1 MAETL
6 KFSVGKIRLLKSPSI
21 YTEIGVATGITVKYS
36 AAAVDFRGGDYDY
49 PVDIKLGDLSCEIT
63 ADSAKFESTKPVPM
77 DDTLYDVV
85 LETGKQGGG
94 LTGTIKNMKI
104 ISYEVKSTQN
114 AFIVST
120 LVMRKTTELT

>member
-6 KFSVGKIRLLKSPSI
+6 KFSVGAIKLTKSAVD
-21 YTEIGVATGITVKYS
+21 TLIGVATGITVKYS

-63 ADSAKFESTKPVPM
+63 ADTAKFETDKPVPM

-85 LETGKQGGG
+85 LSAGKQGGG

-114 AFIVST
+114 AFVVST
-120 LVMRKTTELT
+120 LVMRKVTELT

>member
-6 KFSVGKIRLLKSPSI
+6 KFSVGKIRLLKGAV

-63 ADSAKFESTKPVPM
+63 ADSAKFESSKPVPM
-77 DDTLYDVV
+77 DDTLYDLV

-104 ISYEVKSTQN
+104 ISYEVKSAQN
-114 AFIVST
+114 AFVVST

>member
-6 KFSVGKIRLLKSPSI
+6 KFSVGKIRLLKDAV

-63 ADSAKFESTKPVPM
+63 ADSAKFESSKPVPM
-77 DDTLYDVV
+77 DDTLYDLV
-85 LETGKQGGG
+85 LEAGKQGGG

-104 ISYEVKSTQN
+104 ISYEVKSAQN
-114 AFIVST
+114 AFVVST

>member
-6 KFSVGKIRLLKSPSI
+6 KFSVGKIRLKKGVD

-63 ADSAKFESTKPVPM
+63 ADSAKFDSTKPVPM

-120 LVMRKTTELT
+120 LVMRKVTELT

>member
-1 MAETL
+1 MAEVL
-6 KFSVGKIRLLKSPSI
+6 KFSVGKIRLSKTGN
-21 YTEIGVATGITVKYS
+21 YTDIGVATGITVKYS

-63 ADSAKFESTKPVPM
+63 AETAKFDSTKPIPM

-114 AFIVST
+114 AFVVST
-120 LVMRKTTELT
+120 LVMRKVTELT